1 MSLCGLWLIRIVEP
15 SSSTIIDSYRKVQT
29 QDYGIT
35 FYHSRFGYIGVVRIK
50 DQDPWLNSVALNPI
64 PGRIFKNFFPVVN
77 LFISPMNHRK
87 IPRAGDS
94 I

>member
-1 MSLCGLWLIRIVEP
+1 MSLCGLWLIRIIVP
-15 SSSTIIDSYRKVQT
+15 SSYAIIDSYHKVQILH
-29 QDYGIT
+29 YCIL